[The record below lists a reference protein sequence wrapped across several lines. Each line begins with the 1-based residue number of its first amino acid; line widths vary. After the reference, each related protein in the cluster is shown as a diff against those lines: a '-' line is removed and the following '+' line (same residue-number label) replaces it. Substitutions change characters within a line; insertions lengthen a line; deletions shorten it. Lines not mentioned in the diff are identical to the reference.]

1 MGRINEAT
9 RQVVEAVRE
18 ISEALESQSEASEF
32 IARNVEQV
40 SAMNEVNTTAVG
52 EVVADAR
59 RLQELAVR
67 LDSVVSR
74 FKV

>member
-1 MGRINEAT
+1 VSRKPGAIH
-9 RQVVEAVRE
+9 
-18 ISEALESQSEASEF
+18 

-40 SAMNEVNTTAVG
+40 SAMNEVNTAAVG